1 MKDSHFYIIFRV
13 LGKTITVMTTVDR
26 LKEDIILAGEFLKN
40 NPNWE
45 PCWNLSDDHC
55 RAIAEIVDELSSD

>member
-1 MKDSHFYIIFRV
+1 
-13 LGKTITVMTTVDR
+13 MTAVDR

-45 PCWNLSDDHC
+45 PYWNLSDDRC
-55 RAIAEIVDELSSD
+55 KAIAEIVDELSDD

>member
-1 MKDSHFYIIFRV
+1 
-13 LGKTITVMTTVDR
+13 MTAVDR

-45 PCWNLSDDHC
+45 PCWNLSDDYC